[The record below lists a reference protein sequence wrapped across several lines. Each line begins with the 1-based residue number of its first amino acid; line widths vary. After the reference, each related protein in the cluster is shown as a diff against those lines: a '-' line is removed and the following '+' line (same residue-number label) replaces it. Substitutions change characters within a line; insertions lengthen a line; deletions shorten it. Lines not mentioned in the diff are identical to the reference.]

1 MRLFKPDEYLTDVLA
16 IDLERLRQ
24 GGIEALIMDLDNTL
38 LPRDTSVV
46 PPEIDAWVRALP
58 DAGFRVCFV
67 SNNFHERV
75 VTVAAEFELPLV
87 AKAVKPLPFAF
98 LKALR
103 AVGVR
108 RRACAVVGDQY
119 FTDILGGKFL
129 GCRTIMVLPLSSS
142 DLPHTLLLRRLERLI
157 MGRQA
162 AQGRGEGGTAR

>member
-16 IDLERLRQ
+16 IDLDRLRSD
-24 GGIEALIMDLDNTL
+24 GIEALIMDLDNTL
-38 LPRDTSVV
+38 LPRDTSIV
-46 PPEIDAWVRALP
+46 PPEVDAWVRALP

-75 VTVAAEFELPLV
+75 VEVAAEFGLPLV

-98 LKALR
+98 LKAFKTI
-103 AVGVR
+103 GVR
-108 RRACAVVGDQY
+108 RRHSAFVGDQY

-129 GCRTIMVLPLSSS
+129 GCRTIMVVPQSAS

-157 MGRQA
+157 MGGEA
-162 AQGRGEGGTAR
+162 LRGPQKGGTSG

>member
-16 IDLERLRQ
+16 IDLERLRR

-58 DAGFRVCFV
+58 EHGFRVCFV

-75 VTVAAEFELPLV
+75 VEVAADFGLPLV

-98 LKALR
+98 LKAFKV
-103 AVGVR
+103 VGAKR
-108 RRACAVVGDQY
+108 RSCAVVGDQY

-129 GCRTIMVLPLSSS
+129 GCRTIMVVPLSVS
-142 DLPHTLLLRRLERLI
+142 DLPHTLILRRLERFI
-157 MGRQA
+157 MAGERPRSA
-162 AQGRGEGGTAR
+162 KRGADA